1 MATRWWGLG
10 RGTAVAGALNV
21 LAYIA
26 AALAGLYEW
35 GWIFWLI
42 VSGGAL
48 ATLTVIFLAAR
59 GVKTEKQTALL
70 AGQEQRRM
78 LQEML
83 VPIMEVFG
91 EIAIATTAPARR
103 SLQGHM
109 KHVVIRAAR
118 SIGPPHTRACLL
130 EVSGNAGAR
139 ELACPAGM
147 WAGRQETPRT
157 TFREGTPRGDR
168 LLRSMDKREPLFVP
182 DLLAEPRE
190 YQPDTQTYKTF
201 ITAPVAPAIT
211 HPAFGMLAI
220 DSPTKGDLAE
230 HDIKI
235 IEILGQLLGSAL
247 AIKR

>member
-1 MATRWWGLG
+1 MEPGFPLVSLDLLPSGEKAKEFLQHSATRRSECFVLFSHD
-10 RGTAVAGALNV
+10 ALTSLRV
-21 LAYIA
+21 
-26 AALAGLYEW
+26 
-35 GWIFWLI
+35 
-42 VSGGAL
+42 
-48 ATLTVIFLAAR
+48 
-59 GVKTEKQTALL
+59 
-70 AGQEQRRM
+70 
-78 LQEML
+78 
-83 VPIMEVFG
+83 
-91 EIAIATTAPARR
+91 AIATQDTCPPLHVRIR
-103 SLQGHM
+103 ICPVFFHQGVH
-109 KHVVIRAAR
+109 
-118 SIGPPHTRACLL
+118 
-130 EVSGNAGAR
+130 
-139 ELACPAGM
+139 
-147 WAGRQETPRT
+147 ETPRT

>member
-1 MATRWWGLG
+1 
-10 RGTAVAGALNV
+10 
-21 LAYIA
+21 
-26 AALAGLYEW
+26 
-35 GWIFWLI
+35 
-42 VSGGAL
+42 
-48 ATLTVIFLAAR
+48 
-59 GVKTEKQTALL
+59 
-70 AGQEQRRM
+70 M